1 MRTFLLLPAALAAAL
16 LTLPAAAGDAP
27 APRAGLSSAPQ
38 LAQPGKAPLLAA
50 ARAGRRIV
58 AVGDYG
64 IVVLSDDGRS
74 FRQARSVPT
83 RAPLTSV
90 FFIDE
95 RQGWAAGH
103 DGTVIATADGGE
115 TWRMLRQERGKER
128 VLLSVWFENA
138 RHGLAV
144 GQFGLALETQDGG
157 ATWTERKLLGESA
170 RPEEADRHLMQ
181 IFPGPAGTLFIATEA
196 GGLLRSEDGGAR
208 WTLVQTDNKGS
219 FWTGLALADGTLLA
233 AGQRG
238 HVYRSTDRGLTWA
251 EVPSGTQQSITG
263 LAQAENGAVQAVGL
277 AGVRLAGDATGTTFK
292 ASVRPDRV
300 DQTAIVTVAG
310 GGTQVLSLGGV
321 VAP

>member
-1 MRTFLLLPAALAAAL
+1 M
-16 LTLPAAAGDAP
+16 
-27 APRAGLSSAPQ
+27 
-38 LAQPGKAPLLAA
+38 
-50 ARAGRRIV
+50 
-58 AVGDYG
+58 
-64 IVVLSDDGRS
+64 
-74 FRQARSVPT
+74 PT

-115 TWRMLRQERGKER
+115 TWRVLHQERGKER

-157 ATWTERKLLGESA
+157 ATWTERKLLGDNA

-263 LAQAENGAVQAVGL
+263 LAQAENGTVQAVGL
-277 AGVRLAGDATGTTFK
+277 AGVRLAGDATRSEEHT
-292 ASVRPDRV
+292 SEL
-300 DQTAIVTVAG
+300 Q
-310 GGTQVLSLGGV
+310 SH
-321 VAP
+321 